1 MIDVKATG
9 QNHPNEPFLCVIVS
23 CTLNQ
28 MFGCF
33 DDQLIDEAFI
43 IFVKP
48 KLLKIQDIEPF
59 SWHAWHEHLTRVF
72 LY

>member
-1 MIDVKATG
+1 MIGVKAIG
-9 QNHPNEPFLCVIVS
+9 QNHPNESFLCVIVS

-48 KLLKIQDIEPF
+48 KLLKSEDIEP
-59 SWHAWHEHLTRVF
+59 SS
-72 LY
+72 